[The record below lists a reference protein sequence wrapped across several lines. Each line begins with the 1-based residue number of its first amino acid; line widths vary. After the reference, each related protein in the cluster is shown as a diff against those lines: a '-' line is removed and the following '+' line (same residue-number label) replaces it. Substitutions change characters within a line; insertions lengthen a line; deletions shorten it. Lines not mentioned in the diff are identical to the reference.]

1 MMLDALLN
9 ALMRPLVK
17 MQMDGKVP
25 FAKACGVRLQ
35 TMGNGQATYTM
46 AHRADLENAN
56 GQLAAGALFTLAET
70 CSGGAMA
77 GGFASVILGVRP
89 VAAQVEFDL
98 LSQSAGPVQAM
109 AKVAAPIAQ
118 LKQQLRQNG
127 KINFPVEVDV
137 RGPQGEALARM
148 VVTWNLKKK

>member
-1 MMLDALLN
+1 MLDAMLN

-25 FAKACGVRLQ
+25 FAKACGVRLK
-35 TMGNGQATYTM
+35 TMGNGQATYSM
-46 AHRADLENAN
+46 DHRADLLDDQ

-89 VAAQVEFDL
+89 VAAQVEFQVL
-98 LSQSAGPVQAM
+98 GQSAGPVLAS

-118 LKQQLRQNG
+118 LKQALRQHG

-137 RGPQGEALARM
+137 HDPNGQALARM